1 MYNFKDLLNL
11 VCQINF
17 AHKLLILFSQV
28 LFLLPVFLYKVELKI
43 KDSFYWLQKAP
54 IVWFPTPTGLFFIY
68 CLNKILPS
76 WRTIILSVKT
86 SQSSLYSLRI
96 SQNTIWKLPDTINFI
111 KIRVLPEEVSSI
123 VHSVKVLPLLQKV
136 HLSHDRVD
144 TFLYGG
150 GCLCSRTCKLIHA
163 TTLRCPCKS

>member
-1 MYNFKDLLNL
+1 MASKSTH
-11 VCQINF
+11 C
-17 AHKLLILFSQV
+17 LI
-28 LFLLPVFLYKVELKI
+28 PY
-43 KDSFYWLQKAP
+43 
-54 IVWFPTPTGLFFIY
+54 PTGLFFIY

-163 TTLRCPCKS
+163 TTLRCPCKSQCWWMHSCVTGLHFLLCFLSWAATCCSW

>member
-1 MYNFKDLLNL
+1 MASKSTH
-11 VCQINF
+11 C
-17 AHKLLILFSQV
+17 LI
-28 LFLLPVFLYKVELKI
+28 PY
-43 KDSFYWLQKAP
+43 
-54 IVWFPTPTGLFFIY
+54 PTGLFFIY

-111 KIRVLPEEVSSI
+111 KIRVLPEEISSI
-123 VHSVKVLPLLQKV
+123 VYSVKVLPLLQKV

-144 TFLYGG
+144 TFLYGSVCVLVHVSSYMQQLYDAHVNHSADECIPVWQESTFSCVCG
-150 GCLCSRTCKLIHA
+150 VELLPAAHGSYWFLWQVALA
-163 TTLRCPCKS
+163 YQW